1 MFMLALDTTELS
13 ETDLKNI
20 VARHLSPF
28 GHPTIIK
35 VMPRERREKYKVIAV
50 KMATLAQA
58 RFAATQLG
66 HSQYGPIVVIKLA
79 QRGINLPLEL
89 QSQLVH

>member
-1 MFMLALDTTELS
+1 MLTLDTTELS
-13 ETDLKNI
+13 EADLKTI

-35 VMPRERREKYKVIAV
+35 VMPRERRGKYEVVAV

-58 RFAATQLG
+58 RFAAAQLG

-79 QRGINLPLEL
+79 RRGITVPLPL
-89 QSQLVH
+89 QSHLIH

>member
-1 MFMLALDTTELS
+1 MLTLDIANLS
-13 ETDLKNI
+13 ETEVESL

-28 GHPTIIK
+28 GRPSIIK
-35 VMPRERREKYKVIAV
+35 VMPRGKPGQYDVVAV

-58 RFAATQLG
+58 RIAATQLG

-79 QRGINLPLEL
+79 QRGATIPLPLHSRL
-89 QSQLVH
+89 IH